1 MLVLVFFYLVNQVM
15 GKGGEW
21 FELGDDKD
29 MKLPRPLV
37 ETMFPPSPADVHT
50 MGLDKWYPCVP
61 VCVEIHT
68 YAP

>member
-1 MLVLVFFYLVNQVM
+1 M
-15 GKGGEW
+15 GKGADW

-37 ETMFPPSPADVHT
+37 DTMFPPSPADVQM

-61 VCVEIHT
+61 L
-68 YAP
+68 